1 MAMTREERMEKY
13 QDGLTRE
20 RAARI
25 ASFKNLFNAAG
36 LARLFPEVSILIK
49 EDWQRFAMLI

>member
-1 MAMTREERMEKY
+1 MTREERMEKY